1 MRKSGARAP
10 RRDPEK
16 ILVTGGT
23 GFVGR
28 PTVDALLREGF
39 EVHVATRNGGGAHGL
54 DSRAVV
60 HCADLLQEGAA
71 REVIAAVEPHAVLH
85 LAWCVTPGQFWTDPA
100 NLEWAA
106 ASLRLA
112 RAAADGGVRRFVATG
127 TCYEYDW
134 PSDAPCVE
142 GVTPIRAHTLYDAA
156 KAGLAS
162 ILRTYFAATDVRF
175 AWARLFYLFGPGED
189 ARRFVPSVAR
199 ALVRGEPARCT
210 RGGAARDFLDVR
222 DAGAAL
228 AKLVASDYCG
238 DVNIASGAPTRLG
251 ELAERLAEA
260 AGRRDLLELGAL
272 PDRPDE
278 PPFVVA
284 DTRILREEVGFEP
297 TYDLDAG
304 LGAALAYWRKREGEH
319 DGR

>member
-1 MRKSGARAP
+1 MPRLGAQSPARDA
-10 RRDPEK
+10 RR

-28 PTVDALLREGF
+28 PAVEALLRAGY
-39 EVHVATRNGGGAHGL
+39 EVHVATRDGGGARGL
-54 DSRAVV
+54 APRAIV
-60 HCADLLQEGAA
+60 HRADLLQEGAA
-71 REVIAAVEPHAVLH
+71 RELIAAVEPHAALH
-85 LAWCVTPGQFWTDPA
+85 LAWSVTPGQFWTDPA
-100 NLEWAA
+100 NLDWVG

-112 RAAADGGVRRFVATG
+112 RAAAEGGVRRFVATG

-134 PSDAPCVE
+134 PADGPCVE

-162 ILRTYFAATDVRF
+162 ILRAYFAATDVRF
-175 AWARLFYLFGPGED
+175 AWARLFYLYGPGED

-199 ALVRGEPARCT
+199 ALVRKEPARCT
-210 RGGAARDFLDVR
+210 RGAAVRDFLDVR

-228 AKLVASDYCG
+228 AKLVASDYSG
-238 DVNIASGAPTRLG
+238 DVNIGSGAPTHLS

-272 PDRPDE
+272 PDRPGE

-297 TYDLDAG
+297 HFDLDAG
-304 LGAALAYWRKREGEH
+304 LGAALACWRKREGDH
-319 DGR
+319 DGH